1 MPLVSPLDSFWTA
14 GDRARLTRDFVG
26 KVYYDVT
33 VRIKELADNAAVV
46 VDEGGMHRVI
56 MWSDMSFASF
66 HVAQQNHGHI
76 VLLKIRHWT

>member
-1 MPLVSPLDSFWTA
+1 MLSKPIDQFWSA
-14 GDRARLTRDFVG
+14 NDRARLTRDFVG

-46 VDEGGMHRVI
+46 VDEGGMFRVI

-66 HVAQQNHGHI
+66 HIAQQNPGAT